1 MGMFKDFLKAAK
13 NSGPLAIGMLRV
25 KFHRSTMSDAQRQA
39 YEAISKTV
47 TQDTAN
53 NEIHCSVP
61 AGIES
66 TDAKKALLVL
76 QLEYGKDWKV
86 VPGTPPA
93 QPPVPPQP

>member
-13 NSGPLAIGMLRV
+13 NSGPLALGMLRV
-25 KFHRSTMSDAQRQA
+25 KFHRSTMNDAERHA

-47 TQDTAN
+47 TQDSAN
-53 NEIHCSVP
+53 NEIRCSVP
-61 AGIES
+61 AGIDGK
-66 TDAKKALLVL
+66 DAQKALLVL

-93 QPPVPPQP
+93 PPAPPAP

>member
-1 MGMFKDFLKAAK
+1 MGMFRDFLKAAK
-13 NSGPLAIGMLRV
+13 DSAPLALGMLRV

-47 TQDTAN
+47 TQDSAN

-61 AGIES
+61 AGIDGK
-66 TDAKKALLVL
+66 DAQKALLVL

-93 QPPVPPQP
+93 PPAPPKP

>member
-1 MGMFKDFLKAAK
+1 MGMIKDFLKAAK

-25 KFHRSTMSDAQRQA
+25 KFHRSTMSDAQRHA
-39 YEAISKTV
+39 YESISKTV
-47 TQDTAN
+47 TQDSAK

-61 AGIES
+61 AGIDGK
-66 TDAKKALLVL
+66 DAQKALLVL

-93 QPPVPPQP
+93 PPAPPAP